1 MSRGQ
6 HEELAGCHPLGG
18 MVRRVVGV
26 AVGLV
31 VIVALGLAPGDRD
44 ETAPSYSSTQ
54 ALAGDIYAHGI
65 GCSRVYPI
73 DLQISADHDAAV
85 CEVGSATVTLHV
97 WKDVARPTNLGEAA
111 RHTPSVVGTNW
122 LVATTNQLAAT
133 PSGSGDRRR
142 PDPVLTA

>member
-73 DLQISADHDAAV
+73 DLQISADHDAAL

-97 WKDVARPTNLGEAA
+97 WKGVARPTNLG
-111 RHTPSVVGTNW
+111 RRRVTPRRW
-122 LVATTNQLAAT
+122 LVPT
-133 PSGSGDRRR
+133 GWWRRR
-142 PDPVLTA
+142 INSPQPQVAAVIGGDLIPS

>member
-1 MSRGQ
+1 M
-6 HEELAGCHPLGG
+6 GG

-73 DLQISADHDAAV
+73 DLQISADHDQQCV
-85 CEVGSATVTLHV
+85 
-97 WKDVARPTNLGEAA
+97 R
-111 RHTPSVVGTNW
+111 
-122 LVATTNQLAAT
+122 
-133 PSGSGDRRR
+133 SGQPR
-142 PDPVLTA
+142 

>member
-54 ALAGDIYAHGI
+54 ALAGDIDAHGI

-73 DLQISADHDAAV
+73 DLQISADHDQQCV
-85 CEVGSATVTLHV
+85 
-97 WKDVARPTNLGEAA
+97 R
-111 RHTPSVVGTNW
+111 
-122 LVATTNQLAAT
+122 
-133 PSGSGDRRR
+133 SGQPR
-142 PDPVLTA
+142 